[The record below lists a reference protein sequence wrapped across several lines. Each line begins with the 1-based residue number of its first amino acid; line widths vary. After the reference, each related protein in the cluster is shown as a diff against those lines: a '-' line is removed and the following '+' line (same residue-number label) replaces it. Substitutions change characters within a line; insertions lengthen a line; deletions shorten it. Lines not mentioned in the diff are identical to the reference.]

1 MSSNSIS
8 IVIPVYNEE
17 KRIQSTLES
26 IVSQTK
32 KWDGD
37 IEIIF
42 SNDGS
47 TDKTLK
53 IIEQTLSNHTVD
65 YKIIGHLI
73 NQGKGSAIKKGILA
87 AKNETIILFDADNAT
102 GIENFLPLQK
112 WLKNYAIIIGSRY
125 LKSSIIT
132 RQQSLFRRVL
142 SRSGNLLIKLM
153 IGLPFEDTQ
162 CGFKVLKNK
171 AAQEIAKRMTINRW
185 GFDIELLTIAKKL
198 NYNIKESPVSWTN
211 QAGSQLKAG
220 RAAWQTFKELIKIK
234 KNLADNLYQ

>member
-1 MSSNSIS
+1 MNSIS

-17 KRIQSTLES
+17 KRIKSTLES

-47 TDKTLK
+47 TDKTIEK
-53 IIEQTLSNHTVD
+53 IKQTLSNHTVD
-65 YKIIGHLI
+65 YRIIGRLI

-102 GIENFLPLQK
+102 EIKNFLPFQK
-112 WLKNYAIIIGSRY
+112 WLKNYNIIIGSRY

-132 RQQSLFRRVL
+132 RRQSLFRRTL
-142 SRSGNLLIKLM
+142 SRSGNLLIKL
-153 IGLPFEDTQ
+153 ILALPFEDTQ
-162 CGFKVLKNK
+162 CGFKVLENK
-171 AAQEIAKRMTINRW
+171 SAQEIARRMTINRW

-198 NYNIKESPVSWTN
+198 NFNIKELPVSWTN
-211 QAGSQLKAG
+211 QSGSQLKAG

-234 KNLADNLYQ
+234 KNLSDNLYE